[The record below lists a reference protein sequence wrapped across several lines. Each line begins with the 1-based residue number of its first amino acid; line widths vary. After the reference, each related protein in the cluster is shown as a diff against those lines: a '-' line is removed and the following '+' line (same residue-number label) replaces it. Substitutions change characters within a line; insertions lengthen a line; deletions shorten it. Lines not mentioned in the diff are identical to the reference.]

1 MSVWMIISAIE
12 FAVIIALLR
21 YLYKFSMKIIETED
35 VVNEAIDVLE
45 EKYKKMS
52 QVLDRPVFFDSV
64 EVRQVISDIYDCQR
78 SIYKIA
84 IKIGN
89 LEEDEEKELDGG
101 KKED

>member
-1 MSVWMIISAIE
+1 
-12 FAVIIALLR
+12 
-21 YLYKFSMKIIETED
+21 MKIIETED